1 MTARFQY
8 GRMAGLGAGMAPV
21 HHQQRGSDRLWRV
34 VAAIMIAAA
43 ASAARDRE
51 PVRVPARTL
60 VEPPPGKLYHGVFPG
75 GRNGMGGDI
84 TPFDVL
90 SYERA
95 VGKQPAWVYFWNNW
109 YESPEFPYQTASWIR
124 ANGSVPYIR
133 LMLLSSAKIPRPD
146 PVYSLENIIA
156 GKFDPLLRNWMQ
168 DARRFGSPVI
178 AEYGV
183 EVNGWWFPWN
193 GLYNKG
199 GGSYSD
205 SVARF
210 REAYRH
216 IIRLAREE
224 GAYNIRWVF
233 HVDPWDEPVEE
244 WNRFENY
251 YPGDEWIDWVGVS
264 VYGRQLPS
272 DEDAVS
278 FRYQMD
284 WVYARLRRLTDKP
297 VIVCEFGTID
307 DSHQAAWAKAALAD
321 LVGGRWPKV
330 IGFSWW
336 NAAFRNDPATGR
348 WSNMRVQESPA
359 LQAIFR
365 NYVGRER
372 TVISRP
378 ITRPV
383 TLKEP

>member
-1 MTARFQY
+1 
-8 GRMAGLGAGMAPV
+8 
-21 HHQQRGSDRLWRV
+21 
-34 VAAIMIAAA
+34 
-43 ASAARDRE
+43 
-51 PVRVPARTL
+51 
-60 VEPPPGKLYHGVFPG
+60 
-75 GRNGMGGDI
+75 MGGDI
-84 TPFDVL
+84 TPSDVQ
-90 SYERA
+90 SYKRA

-109 YESPEFPYQTASWIR
+109 FESPEFPYRTASWIR

-133 LMLLSSAKIPRPD
+133 LMLLSSAEIPRPD

-156 GKFDPLLRNWMQ
+156 GRFDPLLRNWMQ

-199 GGSYSD
+199 GGSYDD

-216 IIRLAREE
+216 IVRLAREE
-224 GAYNIRWVF
+224 GASNIRWVF

-244 WNRFENY
+244 WNKFENY

-272 DEDAVS
+272 DKNMVS

-284 WVYARLRRLTDKP
+284 WVYTRLQRLTHKP

-307 DSHQAAWAKAALAD
+307 DSHQAAWAKAALLD
-321 LVGGRWPKV
+321 LLGGRWPKV

-336 NAAFRNDPATGR
+336 NAAFRNDPVTGR

-359 LQAIFR
+359 LQAVFR
-365 NYVGRER
+365 KYVGRDR
-372 TVISRP
+372 SVIGRP
-378 ITRPV
+378 LARPV
-383 TLKEP
+383 TLKDP